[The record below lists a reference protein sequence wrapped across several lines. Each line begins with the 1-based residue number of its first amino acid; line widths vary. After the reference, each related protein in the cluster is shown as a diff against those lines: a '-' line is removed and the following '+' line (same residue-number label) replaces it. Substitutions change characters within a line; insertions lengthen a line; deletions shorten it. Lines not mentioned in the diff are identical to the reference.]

1 MIKVLHLISG
11 GDTGGAKTHIFSLM
25 KGLKNLVD
33 ARIICFIKD
42 SFYDEAKDLGYNIKV
57 FPQKS
62 RADMSVVKKLREE
75 IDREKF
81 DIIHA
86 HGARANFIVMFLKK
100 YIRVPVITTIHSD
113 YKLDF
118 KDSFYKN
125 LVFTTLNKV
134 ALKYF
139 DYYITVSDSFRQML
153 IERNFNKDKI
163 FVLYNGIDKDKK
175 FNFIPKEDFL
185 SRYNINYN
193 GEFLVG
199 IAARL
204 DKVKDHQT
212 FIAACKEVLK
222 ENTDIIFLI
231 AGEGE
236 EKDNLLKEIK
246 GFEKNIYFLDF
257 VKDNYSFFNAIDLNV
272 LTSISESFPY
282 VILESALMNVASIST
297 DVGGISKVIINDKT
311 GYLIGVCDYKSLS
324 QKILYLYN
332 NRQKLKELGENIH
345 KLVEEKFSTD
355 SMGKAQFEIYNK
367 ILEEY
372 NENNW

>member
-153 IERNFNKDKI
+153 IERNFNKDKM

-372 NENNW
+372 NENN

>member
-42 SFYDEAKDLGYNIKV
+42 SFYDEAQDLGYNIKV
-57 FPQKS
+57 FSQKS

>member
-1 MIKVLHLISG
+1 
-11 GDTGGAKTHIFSLM
+11 
-25 KGLKNLVD
+25 
-33 ARIICFIKD
+33 
-42 SFYDEAKDLGYNIKV
+42 
-57 FPQKS
+57 
-62 RADMSVVKKLREE
+62 
-75 IDREKF
+75 
-81 DIIHA
+81 
-86 HGARANFIVMFLKK
+86 
-100 YIRVPVITTIHSD
+100 
-113 YKLDF
+113 
-118 KDSFYKN
+118 
-125 LVFTTLNKV
+125 
-134 ALKYF
+134 
-139 DYYITVSDSFRQML
+139 ML

-355 SMGKAQFEIYNK
+355 AMGKAQFEIYNK

>member
-153 IERNFNKDKI
+153 IERNFNKDKM